1 MKLKKIFALALATS
15 LVLPGVSALADDD
28 FDDYDDYDDLDD
40 DDDDDDDRKTSS
52 RSETIKALRE
62 LKVSVEANKIQH
74 AAAKLLLD
82 EFPITVQKVKGKL
95 QKLVRES
102 EEFQKLSAELIKELE
117 DELKSR

>member
-28 FDDYDDYDDLDD
+28 F

>member
-15 LVLPGVSALADDD
+15 LVLPGVSALAD
-28 FDDYDDYDDLDD
+28 DDYDDLDD